1 MMFSLWQWVRR
12 LWSPAVELVIPVA
25 YPQPRPPQPPQQIQA
40 ESPQPPQPPQ
50 PESDN
55 LSEPEEPKAK
65 RKYDSSYIGLR
76 RDLAAMA
83 NYILDRFESLQIRR
97 SAADLDGQNRAR
109 LGELWG
115 CDFLLLHREL
125 GERMIGGSKWST
137 VDATAIELTATIW
150 PIDYAIAELMIAGEY
165 GAVHDGIFLTR
176 VCSITAKEV
185 RGKVK
190 RVASKM
196 VRYTMG
202 YFYDDGQWSV
212 CQGYAGLFGEKW
224 VVLAIEADEW
234 PLEEKQVREDLIN
247 RIFCSAFTARYE
259 WHVAFGTIPG
269 GPRLLFP
276 TNPTGALH
284 LFNNRDRTPGK
295 ARREAL
301 KHWVDEHYRDSD
313 VDLSYVC
320 NHLRGQT
327 QFSWSGFDSELFVSQ
342 YDLEMNK
349 FFKLQ
354 AKEWRSQRKHN
365 RVKVHLKK
373 KSHEEAHPH
382 A

>member
-1 MMFSLWQWVRR
+1 MFSLWRWVKH
-12 LWSPAVELVIPVA
+12 LWSPAPELVIPVSVPPPPPPRLPA
-25 YPQPRPPQPPQQIQA
+25 PQPEPEPPPQPDPKP
-40 ESPQPPQPPQ
+40 EPNPQP
-50 PESDN
+50 
-55 LSEPEEPKAK
+55 EPEEPKAK

-83 NYILDRFESLQIRR
+83 NYILDRFESLQHKR
-97 SAADLDGQNRAR
+97 SATDHDGQNRDR
-109 LGELWG
+109 LSDLWG

-137 VDATAIELTATIW
+137 VDATAIELTAAIW
-150 PIDYAIAELMIAGEY
+150 PIDYAIAELMVAGEY
-165 GAVHDGIFLTR
+165 GAVLDGIFLTR
-176 VCSITAKEV
+176 VCSVTAKEV

-190 RVASKM
+190 RIAPKM

-202 YFYDDGQWSV
+202 YFYDNGQWSV
-212 CQGYAGLFGEKW
+212 CEGYAGLFGDRW
-224 VVLAIEADEW
+224 VILAIAADEW
-234 PLEEKQVREDLIN
+234 PLEEKQVREELIN
-247 RIFCSAFTARYE
+247 RIFNSAFTARYE
-259 WHVAFGTIPG
+259 WHVAFGTVPG

-276 TNPTGALH
+276 TNPAGALH
-284 LFNNRDRTPGK
+284 LFNNRDRAPGK

-301 KHWVDEHYRDSD
+301 KHWVEEHYRDSPE
-313 VDLSYVC
+313 DLSYVC
-320 NHLRGQT
+320 HHLRGHT
-327 QFSWSGFDSELFVSQ
+327 EFTWAGFNSELFVSQ

-349 FFKLQ
+349 LFKLQ

-373 KSHEEAHPH
+373 KSHEETRPH